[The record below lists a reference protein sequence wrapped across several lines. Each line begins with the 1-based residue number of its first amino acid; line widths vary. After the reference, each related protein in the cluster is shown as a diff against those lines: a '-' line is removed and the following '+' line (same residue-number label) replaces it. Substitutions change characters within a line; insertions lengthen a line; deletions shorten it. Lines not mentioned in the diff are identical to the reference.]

1 MRKPSPHSQPR
12 LDNLP
17 IQELATR
24 GNALLSAHAYKEAIE
39 VYKNLL
45 KREPRGDWRAPL
57 ATAYLER
64 ARQLA
69 GKAMYREAAV
79 LWENIPVLCG
89 QAPHPDLYVDWL
101 LRTNQHAKA
110 MRAYATH
117 AAALAEGDHG
127 DLDSVLAVLA
137 LSGQKEVLQALP
149 PDAPLRQ
156 HLAAAQAALHAYCQ
170 GGGEAEVRPHLQAI
184 SFRSPY
190 RDLRQVLSALLKL
203 DNDPTAAP
211 SLLERLPP
219 PSPYQALAEV
229 IRACTGGLSVPA
241 LLALDP
247 AQRELAS
254 TLLGLDPRQIKL
266 LKQWSQ
272 LGDKPSDKAKF
283 EFITGNLA
291 LFDRERAR
299 RACLALLPIY
309 PHGLRPYTTLFGPL
323 PPFEVHR
330 LQALRAEWEHNLD
343 GALQNWR
350 TCADLLKADTSN
362 PDGRLMAALILRH
375 LVQLL
380 ERVDTSRDTR
390 QRISDYLE
398 ESLRFDPDDRDSY
411 LKLATLHQQAG
422 NDKEYH
428 QWVERAVKRFPNDS
442 QVLLAAVATATARKA
457 HKKAAGFAARVLEL
471 DPINSKAR
479 NVLIGSH
486 LAHARKLIQAGK
498 YSLAAK
504 ELDTAGQ
511 LEREHARSGLIEIN
525 RALLAFHQEQHDR
538 LRQGLQEAV
547 RLIGSP
553 LLAWLRLAVEAY
565 CLDLEPSA
573 FFDYLAVPELSRL
586 TATRNDLLTLVQ
598 IVNGYREEGVDCLSG
613 VLESVEKPLKRAI
626 KTLDNSD
633 DLLALCECFL
643 QVPHYEL
650 LEYAATGAL
659 KHQPQRPLF
668 VYYQVYGRAEGDL
681 EKVKDRDYDRLE
693 DALEQAH
700 AAKDARTSMLI
711 DRFLSQDL
719 FPRSPHRDESDD
731 DEWPVPLPDL
741 PDDLK
746 QIRQVLEKLE
756 PNQRERLV
764 DAMLEDMPPDADGFP
779 PELQRVILK
788 AVLLNDFNG
797 GNLADLFD
805 SLDIPPRSGR
815 GWHKSRKG
823 RSR

>member
-1 MRKPSPHSQPR
+1 MRKPSPHPQPR
-12 LDNLP
+12 LDDLP

-24 GNALLSAHAYKEAIE
+24 GNALLAAHAYKDAIE

-45 KREPRGDWRAPL
+45 KREPRGDWRTPL

-69 GKAMYREAAV
+69 GKAMCREAAV

-101 LRTNQHAKA
+101 LRTGQHAKA

-117 AAALAEGDHG
+117 AAALAEGDRG

-156 HLAAAQAALHAYCQ
+156 HLVAAQAALQAYCQ

-190 RDLRQVLSALLKL
+190 RDLRQVLGALLKL
-203 DNDPTAAP
+203 DSDPTAATA
-211 SLLERLPP
+211 LLERIPP
-219 PSPYQALAEV
+219 HSPYQALAEV
-229 IRACTGGLSVPA
+229 IRACTGGLSVPV

-254 TLLGLDPRQIKL
+254 TLLGLDPRQLKL

-299 RACLALLPIY
+299 RACLALLPVY

-323 PPFEVHR
+323 PPFELHR

-343 GALQNWR
+343 GTLQNWR
-350 TCADLLKADTSN
+350 TCANLLKADTGN

-375 LVQLL
+375 LVERL
-380 ERVDTSRDTR
+380 ERVDGHDTE
-390 QRISDYLE
+390 QRIGDYLE
-398 ESLRFDPDDRDSY
+398 ESLRLDPDDRDSY
-411 LKLATLHQQAG
+411 LKLATRHQQAG

-479 NVLIGSH
+479 NVLMGSH
-486 LAHARKLIQAGK
+486 LAHTRKLIQAGK
-498 YSLAAK
+498 YPLAEK
-504 ELDTAGQ
+504 ELDTAGR

-525 RALLAFHQEQHDR
+525 RGLLAFHQERHEL
-538 LRQGLQEAV
+538 LRQALQEAT

-565 CLDLEPSA
+565 RLDLEPTA
-573 FFDYLAVPELSRL
+573 FFHYLALPEPSHL
-586 TATRNDLLTLVQ
+586 TATRSDLLALVQ
-598 IVNGYREEGVDCLSG
+598 IVNGYREEGVDCLIG
-613 VLESVEKPLKRAI
+613 VLENMEKPLKRAI
-626 KTLDNSD
+626 KALDNAD
-633 DLLALCECFL
+633 DLLALCECLL

-681 EKVKDRDYDRLE
+681 ENVKDRDYDRLE

-700 AAKDARTSMLI
+700 AAKDARTGMLI

-719 FPRSPHRDESDD
+719 FPKSPGHDWSDD
-731 DEWPVPLPDL
+731 DELPMPPGL
-741 PDDLK
+741 PAELK
-746 QIRQVLEKLE
+746 QMRQALEQMDPKK
-756 PNQRERLV
+756 RERLL

-779 PELQRVILK
+779 PELRKAILR
-788 AVLLNDFNG
+788 AVLLDDFSG
-797 GNLADLFD
+797 DNLGDLLE
-805 SLDIPPRSGR
+805 SLEGLPPPGHGR
-815 GWHKSRKG
+815 GKSRKR